1 MLPGEGSVWSAG
13 CRCAITRW
21 PRFGVRACGY
31 PFAVRATFRRIAGE
45 FAWYVTMPIAV
56 TALLLRV
63 LLAEQGMTASSY
75 YPKVSR
81 PPALLPHE
89 EEFLGWVETFIG
101 QVSKIAHQRLRRF
114 QVMALAAVIFALAGT
129 SAGLAGAPRWVPAVL
144 GFAASV
150 AVGAQLVLRDQRHGV
165 VKHETAVELQE
176 ALREFR
182 FSMPSAIDAADLRRR
197 FQDFRRQVEAI
208 KKRHGSRALK
218 IMKEKPPRVVLPR

>member
-1 MLPGEGSVWSAG
+1 MAAG
-13 CRCAITRW
+13 
-21 PRFGVRACGY
+21 V
-31 PFAVRATFRRIAGE
+31 
-45 FAWYVTMPIAV
+45 
-56 TALLLRV
+56 LLLRI
-63 LLAEQGMTASSY
+63 LLTEQGMTAPSY

-81 PPALLPHE
+81 PPRLLPHE
-89 EEFLGWVETFIG
+89 EEFMGWLETFIG
-101 QVSKIAHQRLRRF
+101 QVSGIAHQRLRRF

-129 SAGLAGAPRWVPAVL
+129 SAGLAGMPKWIPALL
-144 GFAASV
+144 GFAASA

-182 FSMPSAIDAADLRRR
+182 FSMADAIDDADLRRR
-197 FQDFRRQVEAI
+197 FQEFRRRVEAI